1 MNNIL
6 CLYLQNEIEKVRN
19 ELREAKK
26 MYNEEK
32 SMRILAE
39 SRGKTIESVQD
50 NVKAELK
57 SLTDQINEKNGEIDS
72 MKNQVCI

>member
-1 MNNIL
+1 M
-6 CLYLQNEIEKVRN
+6 C
-19 ELREAKK
+19 
-26 MYNEEK
+26 NEEK

-50 NVKAELK
+50 NIKTELK

-72 MKNQVCI
+72 MKKQVCICLISS

>member
-1 MNNIL
+1 
-6 CLYLQNEIEKVRN
+6 
-19 ELREAKK
+19 

-39 SRGKTIESVQD
+39 SRGKTFESAQD
-50 NVKAELK
+50 SVKTELK

-72 MKNQVCI
+72 IKKQVLV

>member
-1 MNNIL
+1 LNNIL